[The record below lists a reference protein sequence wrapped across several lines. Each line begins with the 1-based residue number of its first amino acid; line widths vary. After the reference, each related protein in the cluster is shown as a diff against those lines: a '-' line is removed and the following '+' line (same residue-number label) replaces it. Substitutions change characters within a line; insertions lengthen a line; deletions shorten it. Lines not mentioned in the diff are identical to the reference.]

1 MKPQSPCLECEEREI
16 GCHAQCEKYEEYRS
30 ELEAWKQTVKAKKEE
45 GAEASKFRQATF
57 VKLEKTRGRK
67 V

>member
-16 GCHAQCEKYEEYRS
+16 GCHAQCEKYAEYRS
-30 ELEAWKQTVKAKKEE
+30 GLEAWKQTVKANKQE
-45 GAEASKFRQATF
+45 GAEATKFRQATF
-57 VKLEKTRGRK
+57 VKWEKIRGRK

>member
-1 MKPQSPCLECEEREI
+1 MKPQSPCLECEERII
-16 GCHAQCEKYEEYRS
+16 GCHAACEKYEQYRS
-30 ELEAWKQTVKAKKEE
+30 ELEEWKKTVRAKKQE

-57 VKLEKTRGRK
+57 VKLEKIRGRK

>member
-1 MKPQSPCLECEEREI
+1 MKPQSPCLECEERII
-16 GCHAQCEKYEEYRS
+16 GCHAACEKYEEYRS
-30 ELEAWKQTVKAKKEE
+30 ELEEWKKTVRAKKQE

-57 VKLEKTRGRK
+57 VKLEKIRGRK